1 MGDLC
6 VDALIDGSD
15 SSSFAQ
21 LGLGAEAAVRSSGRL
36 SVGGSAWLMAR
47 AAMETGFFSPVMLSA
62 VGSDAWAQTLLA
74 CVREAGLP
82 AAAIQQVAQAATD
95 LVAVITMAGRQRVMF
110 LPAEATGNRLDA
122 GFVLGFLS
130 GTDASRV
137 AWAFLSGYA
146 LAGRNSARRASAK
159 VLADW
164 AREHEIPVVLDLVPH
179 QFRASVGTLG
189 EVASHLGPPD
199 VLIGNLSTFQQL
211 GYSGE
216 GDGHDIAK
224 DMERVAVQASR
235 DWGTVV
241 TQAFTRS
248 GVFGQTAARRGSV
261 LFSGEL
267 VIPASGARGA
277 GDRLAAEALHRLGG
291 YG

>member
-21 LGLGAEAAVRSSGRL
+21 LGRGAEAAVRSSGKL
-36 SVGGSAWLMAR
+36 SVGGSAWLLAQ
-47 AAMETGFFSPVMLSA
+47 AAMETGFFSPVILSA

-74 CVREAGLP
+74 SVREAGLP
-82 AAAIQQVAQAATD
+82 TASIQQVAPAATD
-95 LVAVITMAGRQRVMF
+95 LVCMITTAGRHRVMF
-110 LPAEATGNRLDA
+110 LPAEPTGNRLDA
-122 GFVLGFLS
+122 DFVLASLG
-130 GTDASRV
+130 GTDASHV

-146 LAGRNSARRASAK
+146 LAGRNSARRRSAK
-159 VLADW
+159 VLTDW
-164 AREHEIPVVLDLVPH
+164 ARDHEIPVVLDLVPH

-189 EVASHLGPPD
+189 EVASYLGSPD

-211 GYSGE
+211 GYSSE
-216 GDGHDIAK
+216 GDGDDIAR
-224 DMERVAVQASR
+224 DMEQVAIQASR
-235 DWGTVV
+235 DWATVI
-241 TQAFTRS
+241 TQAFSRS
-248 GVFGQTAARRGSV
+248 GVFGQTAAHRGAV

-277 GDRLAAEALHRLGG
+277 GDRLAVEALHRLGDHG
-291 YG
+291 